1 MALFQPVHRRKVYK
15 PRKSASADIYK
26 SMYRFEEIN
35 VEYLAEVFLDDID
48 ERRGG
53 AVTSK
58 QRMEIYL
65 RYMGDPGF
73 QVGTLSHPK

>member
-1 MALFQPVHRRKVYK
+1 
-15 PRKSASADIYK
+15 
-26 SMYRFEEIN
+26 MYRFEERN
-35 VEYLAEVFLDDID
+35 VEYLAEIFLGNTE

-53 AVTSK
+53 ALSPK

-73 QVGTLSHPK
+73 QVGVGRRQWCPSEYGLQNS